1 MAKISWWWYVG
12 KFAYSLY
19 LATKALQ
26 EKFKYDTRASNL
38 CLMTSSAVQLVS
50 WAQPGISETIGQ
62 PQFIFGKN
70 KAAAWNNFRVVDIA
84 WLVRPRGTAGRCGS
98 ALPVPVP
105 CYWAAWVLVLVSLP
119 WPTILVTPLT
129 MLSPHVCTLQWRPSF
144 YVVHLFDIQTH

>member
-1 MAKISWWWYVG
+1 MAKISWWYVG

-62 PQFIFGKN
+62 
-70 KAAAWNNFRVVDIA
+70 A
-84 WLVRPRGTAGRCGS
+84 
-98 ALPVPVP
+98 
-105 CYWAAWVLVLVSLP
+105 
-119 WPTILVTPLT
+119 TIYIRKEQGGCLK
-129 MLSPHVCTLQWRPSF
+129 
-144 YVVHLFDIQTH
+144 